1 MMKKTYLVL
10 PAFLLLLFPL
20 RGEAVCTTLKCIL
33 EAGSGTPISDISK
46 QAQDYVK
53 QYQLQ
58 VTEKLTDIQSI
69 LEGTQK
75 DMINMLPSVQDV
87 KSKLPDIPS
96 LPDGSIVSSTISNYI
111 DQGAEN
117 MRDVIESQGEAFV
130 NKYWRE
136 DQQSASSGGG
146 SSSASGNSGSTSGS
160 SSTSGNVG
168 TTGGTSTTAGTAGTT
183 TGTTGTTAGTT
194 GTTAGTTGTASQAG
208 VQASQTAENIVGS
221 VSDKGINST
230 ADTVDKNMSENA
242 QNLIEREEKGGLKNE
257 TYARQMRMY
266 EEQQAVIK
274 NMARVLILKDQLEKL
289 AKMVE
294 ELEDSLSVSTPNK
307 YAGVILD
314 STQLQGTD
322 KVSAIKENIAV
333 RLVEYQLTM
342 LLQQIWAFSLELQ
355 ADQQLASIPS
365 IRNIKTLTETFE

>member
-1 MMKKTYLVL
+1 MIKKTYFIL

-58 VTEKLTDIQSI
+58 ATEKLTDIQSV

-87 KSKLPDIPS
+87 KSKLPDIPF
-96 LPDGSIVSSTISNYI
+96 LPDGSVVTSSISNYV
-111 DQGAEN
+111 DQGTEN

-136 DQQSASSGGG
+136 DQQQATSSGGTG
-146 SSSASGNSGSTSGS
+146 SSTSANSGSTSGS

-168 TTGGTSTTAGTAGTT
+168 TTGGISTTTGTT
-183 TGTTGTTAGTT
+183 TGTT
-194 GTTAGTTGTASQAG
+194 SQAG
-208 VQASQTAENIVGS
+208 VQASQTAGNIVGS
-221 VSDKGINST
+221 VSDQGINST

-242 QNLIEREEKGGLKNE
+242 QNLIEREGKGGLKNE

-274 NMARVLILKDQLEKL
+274 NMARVLVLKDQLEKL

-294 ELEDSLSVSTPNK
+294 ELEDTLSVSTPNK
-307 YAGVILD
+307 YEGVILD

-322 KVSAIKENIAV
+322 KVTAIKENIAV